1 MMTEGDLPVSG
12 RLRDQRLPKILT
24 LLQRQKKTG
33 VLLVGRNDQH
43 KSIFFKDG
51 DIIFATSKYQDD
63 WLGEV
68 LLKAGRITL
77 NQYEA
82 ASEVTRTMK
91 KRFGTVLVEQG
102 VLTAKDLFS
111 AVTAQVK
118 DIILSLFTW
127 LDGDYRFDD
136 GPLPTQEIITLKMS
150 TGNLILDGIRR
161 INDFVRLRND
171 LPPLNTI
178 LQITTDP
185 LVLFQ
190 DIDLKDNERKL
201 LVQVDGKNT
210 ISEIFATSELPAF
223 ETLKLLSFF
232 LSIGL
237 AEFVAVHPTEKPSFQ
252 TTAPA
257 PETAQEPRT
266 KMPSASSP
274 ELHEAVKPGRVLEEQ
289 LLKEVKQEQQEAVVE
304 GREQIFRSE
313 QFHKDAQES
322 QMLKQKIRQAYES
335 LQHQDF
341 YQVLGLEKTATRD
354 QIKRAYFLLA
364 KEYHPDRHFQAGL
377 EELTPQ
383 LEALFRGI
391 TEAYDT
397 LLMERKRQ
405 EYDAKL
411 AMKKVKGRDEGSAG
425 PSVEVQVQT
434 GLQAF
439 KKGDFKTAAHFFETA
454 VKAAPTQ
461 ANYHLLLAKTLTQ
474 VPGRNRDAESHYKK
488 AIELDPSG
496 VDQYLGL
503 GLLYKKSGMIQRAQ
517 RQFEEALIWD
527 PENKTAKEE
536 LRNLQP

>member
-1 MMTEGDLPVSG
+1 MTNGDLPVSG
-12 RLRDQRLPKILT
+12 RLRDQRLSKILT
-24 LLQRQKKTG
+24 HLQRHKKTG
-33 VLLVGRNDQH
+33 VLLIGRNDQH
-43 KSIFFKDG
+43 KSIFIKDG

-77 NQYEA
+77 NQYET
-82 ASEVTRTMK
+82 ASEVTRTTK
-91 KRFGTVLVEQG
+91 KRFGTVLLEQG
-102 VLTAKDLFS
+102 ALTAKDLFS

-127 LDGDYRFDD
+127 LDGEYRFEE

-161 INDFVRLRND
+161 INDFVRLRNE
-171 LPPLNTI
+171 LPPLATI
-178 LQITTDP
+178 LQMTTDP

-190 DIDLKDNERKL
+190 DIDLKESERKL
-201 LVQVDGKNT
+201 LIKIDGKNT
-210 ISEIFATSELPAF
+210 ISEIFAASDLPPF

-232 LSIGL
+232 LAIGL
-237 AEFVAVHPTEKPSFQ
+237 AELPVSQPAEEPSVQ
-252 TTAPA
+252 TASPA
-257 PETAQEPRT
+257 PETGREART
-266 KMPSASSP
+266 GVAPSPSAG
-274 ELHEAVKPGRVLEEQ
+274 LHENGEPEPVVEEQ
-289 LLKEVKQEQQEAVVE
+289 LLKDVKQEQQEAVVE
-304 GREQIFRSE
+304 GREQIFRAE
-313 QFHKDAQES
+313 EVHKDAQES
-322 QMLKQKIRQAYES
+322 QITKQKIRQAYES
-335 LQHQDF
+335 LQRQDF
-341 YQVLGLEKTATRD
+341 YQVLGLEKSATRD
-354 QIKRAYFLLA
+354 QIKRAYFHLA

-397 LLMERKRQ
+397 LLMDRKRQ
-405 EYDAKL
+405 EYDTKL
-411 AMKKVKGRDEGSAG
+411 AMKKVRGKEEGSAG
-425 PSVEVQVQT
+425 PSLEVQVQT
-434 GLQAF
+434 GQQAF

-461 ANYHLLLAKTLTQ
+461 AVYHLWLAKTLTQ
-474 VPGRNRDAESHYKK
+474 VPGRNRDAETHYKK

-496 VDQYLGL
+496 VDHYLGL
-503 GLLYKKSGMIQRAQ
+503 GLLYKKSGMVQRAQ

-536 LRNLQP
+536 LRNLQG

>member
-1 MMTEGDLPVSG
+1 MDGDLPVSG

-24 LLQRQKKTG
+24 HLQRHKKTG

-43 KSIFFKDG
+43 KSLFIKDG
-51 DIIFATSKYQDD
+51 DIIFATSKYRDD

-77 NQYEA
+77 NQYEV
-82 ASEVTRTMK
+82 ASEVTGKTR

-102 VLTAKDLFS
+102 VLTAKDLFT
-111 AVTAQVK
+111 AVTSQVK

-127 LDGDYRFDD
+127 LDGEYQFEE

-161 INDFVRLRND
+161 INDFIRLRNE
-171 LPPLNTI
+171 LPPMTTI

-190 DIDLKDNERKL
+190 DIDLKENERKL
-201 LVQVDGKNT
+201 LVQIDGKNT
-210 ISEIFATSELPAF
+210 IYEIFAASELPAF
-223 ETLKLLSFF
+223 ETLKLLSFL

-237 AEFVAVHPTEKPSFQ
+237 AEFVAIHPAEQPSVQ
-252 TTAPA
+252 AARTAPEPA
-257 PETAQEPRT
+257 RGPLTETPSSSSSGLHETA
-266 KMPSASSP
+266 
-274 ELHEAVKPGRVLEEQ
+274 KPGPVLEEQ

-304 GREQIFRSE
+304 GREQIFRPE
-313 QFHKDAQES
+313 QIHKDAQES
-322 QMLKQKIRQAYES
+322 QNTKQKIRQAYES

-341 YQVLGLEKTATRD
+341 YEVLGLEKTATRD
-354 QIKRAYFLLA
+354 QIKRAYFHLA

-405 EYDAKL
+405 DYDTKL
-411 AMKKVKGRDEGSAG
+411 AMKKVKGRDEGAAG
-425 PSVEVQVQT
+425 PSLELQVQT
-434 GLQAF
+434 GQQAF
-439 KKGDFKTAAHFFETA
+439 RKGDFKTAAYYFETV

-461 ANYHLLLAKTLTQ
+461 ASYHLLLAKTLTQ
-474 VPGRNRDAESHYKK
+474 VQGRQRDAETHYKM

-496 VDQYLGL
+496 VDHYLGL

-536 LRNLQP
+536 LRKLQP

>member
-1 MMTEGDLPVSG
+1 MTDGDLPVSG

-24 LLQRQKKTG
+24 HLQRQKKTG

-43 KSIFFKDG
+43 KSLFIKDG

-82 ASEVTRTMK
+82 ASEVTRTAK

-102 VLTAKDLFS
+102 ALTAKDLFS
-111 AVTAQVK
+111 AVTSQVK

-127 LDGDYRFDD
+127 LDGEYRFEE

-161 INDFVRLRND
+161 INDFVRLRNE
-171 LPPLNTI
+171 LPALSTI
-178 LQITTDP
+178 LQMTTDP

-190 DIDLKDNERKL
+190 DIDLKESERKL
-201 LVQVDGKNT
+201 LVQIDGKNT
-210 ISEIFATSELPAF
+210 ISEIFATSDLPAF

-232 LSIGL
+232 LAIGL
-237 AEFVAVHPTEKPSFQ
+237 AEFPVIHPAESPSVQ
-252 TTAPA
+252 ETPPA
-257 PETAQEPRT
+257 PETARQART
-266 KMPSASSP
+266 EAPSFPSP
-274 ELHEAVKPGRVLEEQ
+274 EPDETVKPEPVVEEQ

-304 GREQIFRSE
+304 GREQIFSSE
-313 QFHKDAQES
+313 QIHKDAQES
-322 QMLKQKIRQAYES
+322 QMIRQKIRHAYES

-354 QIKRAYFLLA
+354 QIKRAYFHLA

-405 EYDAKL
+405 EYDTKL
-411 AMKKVKGRDEGSAG
+411 AMKKVKGKEEGTSGA
-425 PSVEVQVQT
+425 SLDVQLHNGQ
-434 GLQAF
+434 QAF
-439 KKGDFKTAAHFFETA
+439 RKGDFKAAAHYFEAA

-461 ANYHLLLAKTLTQ
+461 ANYHALLAKTLTQ
-474 VPGRNRDAESHYKK
+474 VPGRNRDAETHYKK
-488 AIELDPSG
+488 AIELNPSG
-496 VDQYLGL
+496 VDHYLGL
-503 GLLYKKSGMIQRAQ
+503 GLLYKKSGMNQRAQ

-536 LRNLQP
+536 LRKLSP

>member
-1 MMTEGDLPVSG
+1 MDGDLPGSG

-24 LLQRQKKTG
+24 HLQRQKKTG
-33 VLLVGRNDQH
+33 VLLVWRNDQH
-43 KSIFFKDG
+43 KSIFIKDG

-68 LLKAGRITL
+68 LLKAGRISL
-77 NQYEA
+77 NQYEV
-82 ASEVTRTMK
+82 ASEVTRTTK
-91 KRFGTVLVEQG
+91 KRFGTVLLEQG
-102 VLTAKDLFS
+102 ALTAKDLFS
-111 AVTAQVK
+111 AVTSQVK

-127 LDGDYRFDD
+127 LDGEYRFEE

-161 INDFVRLRND
+161 INDFVRLRNE
-171 LPPLNTI
+171 LPPLSTV
-178 LQITTDP
+178 LQMTTDP

-190 DIDLKDNERKL
+190 DIDLKESERKL
-201 LVQVDGKNT
+201 LVLIDGKNT
-210 ISEIFATSELPAF
+210 ISEIFAASELPAF
-223 ETLKLLSFF
+223 ETLKLLAFF

-237 AEFVAVHPTEKPSFQ
+237 AEFVVIHPAEKPSVHAAP
-252 TTAPA
+252 TAP
-257 PETAQEPRT
+257 ERSREPRT
-266 KMPSASSP
+266 EAPSSPSP
-274 ELHEAVKPGRVLEEQ
+274 ELHEAVKPGPGLEDQ
-289 LLKEVKQEQQEAVVE
+289 LLEEVKQVQQEAVVE
-304 GREQIFRSE
+304 GREQIFKPE
-313 QFHKDAQES
+313 QTSTDAQES
-322 QMLKQKIRQAYES
+322 QKTKQKIRQAYES

-341 YQVLGLEKTATRD
+341 YQVLGLERTATRD
-354 QIKRAYFLLA
+354 QIKRAYFHLA

-397 LLMERKRQ
+397 LLIERKRQ
-405 EYDAKL
+405 EYDTKL

-434 GLQAF
+434 GQQAF
-439 KKGDFKTAAHFFETA
+439 RKGDFKTAAHYFEAA

-474 VPGRNRDAESHYKK
+474 VPGRQRDAETHYKK

-496 VDQYLGL
+496 VDHYLGL

-536 LRNLQP
+536 LRNLQT

>member
-1 MMTEGDLPVSG
+1 MDGDLPVSG

-24 LLQRQKKTG
+24 HLQRQKKTG
-33 VLLVGRNDQH
+33 VLLVWRNDQH
-43 KSIFFKDG
+43 KSIFIKDG

-68 LLKAGRITL
+68 LLKAGRISL
-77 NQYEA
+77 NQYEL
-82 ASEVTRTMK
+82 ASEVTRTAK
-91 KRFGTVLVEQG
+91 KRFGTVLLEQG
-102 VLTAKDLFS
+102 ALTAKDLFS
-111 AVTAQVK
+111 AVTSQVK

-127 LDGDYRFDD
+127 LDGEYRFEE

-161 INDFVRLRND
+161 INDFVRLRNE
-171 LPPLNTI
+171 LPPLSTV

-190 DIDLKDNERKL
+190 DIDLKEIERKL
-201 LVQVDGKNT
+201 LVQIDGKKT
-210 ISEIFATSELPAF
+210 IHEIFAASELPAF
-223 ETLKLLSFF
+223 ETLKLLAFF

-237 AEFVAVHPTEKPSFQ
+237 AEVVVIHPAEKPSVQ
-252 TTAPA
+252 HSR
-257 PETAQEPRT
+257 EPRT
-266 KMPSASSP
+266 EAPSSPSP
-274 ELHEAVKPGRVLEEQ
+274 ELREAVKPGPGLEEQ
-289 LLKEVKQEQQEAVVE
+289 LLKEFKQEQQEAVVD
-304 GREQIFRSE
+304 GREQIFKPE
-313 QFHKDAQES
+313 QTSTDGQES
-322 QMLKQKIRQAYES
+322 QKTKQKIRQAYES
-335 LQHQDF
+335 LKHQDY

-354 QIKRAYFLLA
+354 QIKRAYFHLA

-397 LLMERKRQ
+397 LLIERKRQ
-405 EYDAKL
+405 EYDTKL
-411 AMKKVKGRDEGSAG
+411 AMKKVKGKDEGSAG

-434 GLQAF
+434 GQQAF
-439 KKGDFKTAAHFFETA
+439 RKGDFKTAAHFFETA

-461 ANYHLLLAKTLTQ
+461 ASYHLLLAKTLTQ
-474 VPGRNRDAESHYKK
+474 VPGRQRDAETHYKK

-496 VDQYLGL
+496 VDHYLGL

-536 LRNLQP
+536 LRNLQT